1 MKIKLLLFLTF
12 LFYSCSVIIP
22 LNDLPKPKGKYI
34 IGTDILYWEDSSR
47 DEFFTKE
54 IIDSRKIVLQIW
66 YPAEQPSDS
75 LYPYMDNPEIRI
87 NALSEQIG
95 VPSFIMKHIK
105 DIKGNSYYNAK
116 PISNKKFPLI
126 LFSHGLG
133 GTKTQNSI
141 NIEALVSNGYIVIAP
156 DHTFDASLTIL
167 EDGQIKEFKSGLP
180 VSKLKNKTI
189 SEEIFWETRLPQIKT
204 RAGDIKFIIDK
215 LQTLKNYKL
224 YNSINFNKIGVFGH
238 SFGGATSVVS
248 SWNDTRISACINLD
262 GWFEPIV
269 DDIINN
275 GLKIPFCYIGQE
287 SWGENSKNY
296 SRLNKFFKNC
306 RSDAYFIK
314 IKDTKHFDYSDLPY
328 ISKLGKRIK
337 ISGKASSKELTLELN
352 KVILGFF
359 NEYLKND
366 LKDWTEDLE
375 KKYETIIKFK

>member
-133 GTKTQNSI
+133 GTRHKT
-141 NIEALVSNGYIVIAP
+141 L
-156 DHTFDASLTIL
+156 
-167 EDGQIKEFKSGLP
+167 
-180 VSKLKNKTI
+180 
-189 SEEIFWETRLPQIKT
+189 
-204 RAGDIKFIIDK
+204 
-215 LQTLKNYKL
+215 
-224 YNSINFNKIGVFGH
+224 
-238 SFGGATSVVS
+238 
-248 SWNDTRISACINLD
+248 
-262 GWFEPIV
+262 
-269 DDIINN
+269 
-275 GLKIPFCYIGQE
+275 
-287 SWGENSKNY
+287 
-296 SRLNKFFKNC
+296 
-306 RSDAYFIK
+306 
-314 IKDTKHFDYSDLPY
+314 
-328 ISKLGKRIK
+328 
-337 ISGKASSKELTLELN
+337 
-352 KVILGFF
+352 
-359 NEYLKND
+359 
-366 LKDWTEDLE
+366 
-375 KKYETIIKFK
+375 